1 MKLPELVFGVTPAM
15 YHKKGAKPINVAEVA
30 VINEYGTETIP
41 PRPAFR
47 RGVEHA
53 LAVNKK
59 QIGAQLKNIARRV
72 LSGRAHEAERS
83 LTVLLTGIGKSAQA
97 ETKRIIRTGDE
108 TPNAPATIAKKGFD
122 HPLSETGLL
131 EKSVK
136 YEVKK

>member
-1 MKLPELVFGVTPAM
+1 MKTPELVFGVTPAV
-15 YHKKGAKPINVAEVA
+15 YQKKGAKPINVSEVA

-59 QIGAQLKNIARRV
+59 QIGAQLKNIARRM
-72 LSGRAHEAERS
+72 LTGRAPEAEKS
-83 LTVLLTGIGKSAQA
+83 LTVLLTGIGKSAVA

-108 TPNAPATIAKKGFD
+108 MPNALATIAKKGFD

-131 EKSVK
+131 ERNVS
-136 YEVKK
+136 YEVKR